1 VKHKKKKMIKLV
13 EMVISHLQGSAVE
26 AAELVRE

>member
-1 VKHKKKKMIKLV
+1 MIKLV